1 MPLPKQLSPI
11 FWADK
16 FITFTLQLILVT
28 LLCLVS
34 FVEGNGFKTPDKTTT
49 NNVSINE
56 KYAKKEI
63 KSKKIKKDRENPEVV
78 KDSKPT
84 VTHIPESKTANIITG
99 TLSELKPDSE
109 TSVSSETIS
118 RDVKVDT
125 TIIGELKEM
134 KILTKDIIPI
144 EFHWRHGGNK
154 VFVTGDFDNWKA
166 NTHEMHF
173 SPETND
179 FVAVVDIDRTKQQQ
193 FKFVVDGNWRH
204 NEDLPISYDE
214 HGNINNI
221 IYAFP
226 SSPLSPE
233 FKEYITGQI

>member
-1 MPLPKQLSPI
+1 MPLPKQLSPT

-16 FITFTLQLILVT
+16 FITLTLQLILVT

-34 FVEGNGFKTPDKTTT
+34 LVEGNGFKIPDRTTSK
-49 NNVSINE
+49 NVSINE
-56 KYAKKEI
+56 KYAKKEN
-63 KSKKIKKDRENPEVV
+63 KSKKIKKDRESPEVV

-84 VTHIPESKTANIITG
+84 GTHIPESKTANIITG

-109 TSVSSETIS
+109 TSVSSEQIA

-125 TIIGELKEM
+125 NIIGELKEM

-166 NTHEMHF
+166 NTHEMHY

-204 NEDLPISYDE
+204 NEDLPIRYDE